1 MNFNFSI
8 LKFYANFKKNIN
20 FLGSFFGIFFNPF
33 FIIRRALYVNIKR
46 ISPLLTG
53 KLLDFGCG
61 SKPYKSLFYNAKDYV
76 GIDNYSS
83 SHDHKNSEID
93 FSYDGKKLPFKNDE
107 FDSVFSSEV
116 FEHIFNIDEI
126 LIELNRVLKI
136 NGKLLITI
144 PFAWEEHEQPF
155 DFARYTSYG
164 IKFLLEKYKFNILEN
179 TKTTTTF
186 LAIAQVFIAYLSQHV
201 LPRNIY
207 FYKIFHILIITPLSV
222 LALTINFFLPK
233 RYEYYCNCILL
244 VEKKEN
250 LNINYIK

>member
-1 MNFNFSI
+1 M
-8 LKFYANFKKNIN
+8 
-20 FLGSFFGIFFNPF
+20 
-33 FIIRRALYVNIKR
+33 
-46 ISPLLTG
+46 
-53 KLLDFGCG
+53 
-61 SKPYKSLFYNAKDYV
+61 
-76 GIDNYSS
+76 
-83 SHDHKNSEID
+83 
-93 FSYDGKKLPFKNDE
+93 
-107 FDSVFSSEV
+107 

-164 IKFLLEKYKFNILEN
+164 IQFLLERYKFNILEN

-207 FYKIFHILIITPLSV
+207 FYKIFHILIITPLLV

-233 RYEYYCNCILL
+233 RHEYYCNCILL

-250 LNINYIK
+250 LNVNYIK